1 MRVVTWICLACAFA
15 ACSSSHEKL
24 DLGGTCILNS
34 DCNEPL
40 LCKFGACHKA
50 CVRSV
55 DCESGGRCVTVD
67 GVAVCQTQAESACS
81 ANGTCSGGLVCRT
94 VDNTCRTPC
103 SPTND
108 TSCVAGQTCNGTV
121 CLENREVAN
130 PGSDAAVSTVDGAI
144 APDAAW
150 VAVADAASGP
160 DAGSAGPDLPLAP
173 SDAASADVSL
183 AKPDS
188 VSFGLDTS
196 ADRTTDLAGGRDG
209 IVQPPDGAPIL
220 AGGLTVNMAMI
231 NFGSVDLGETI
242 TRTVTVTNTGL
253 PAVVS
258 PQVTGAGY
266 IIQST
271 TCAPVALATN
281 GSCAITVAL
290 SPAVNA
296 SGGASG
302 ILTIG
307 TGAGAIA
314 VPLSGTVMA
323 LGTFSAFLS
332 ILPATALVNQAVP
345 FTVTVTPA
353 GPLSD
358 LSCLSSGPDL
368 APDPVAA
375 NTTCAATAAAPV
387 VQTCVYSFIFK
398 GTKAGIAMDQITC
411 SSGGKVQAL
420 PISVNVLSPASLT
433 ISPTSAAF
441 PGVVGASSDP
451 ITFRVRNNGTA
462 SSGAVSAA
470 LGGTGAGQ
478 FATTDNQCSG
488 VLVGLASCTI
498 AVVYKPTAAGAVTAS
513 LTVTDATAGSTPAVA
528 TLTGTA
534 VTEAVL
540 AITGAQDLGSV
551 TVGQAGTPSTFT
563 VTNSGGSVSDAVT
576 ILAIDPQFAIG
587 NNLCGPP
594 LAAAA
599 TCTFTVIFT
608 PTSGGLKTTVL
619 IAKSGD
625 VVSGQRPIQGT
636 GVAAL
641 SPP

>member
-1 MRVVTWICLACAFA
+1 LACILA
-15 ACSSSHEKL
+15 ACGSSHEKL

-55 DCESGGRCVTVD
+55 DCENGGHCVVAD
-67 GVAVCQTQAESACS
+67 GVAVCETQSESTCS
-81 ANGTCSGGLVCRT
+81 ANGTCATGLVCRT
-94 VDNTCRTPC
+94 VDNTCRSAC

-108 TSCVAGQTCNGTV
+108 ISCMAGQTCNGTV
-121 CLENREVAN
+121 CLENKEVAN
-130 PGSDAAVSTVDGAI
+130 PGTDASAGAG
-144 APDAAW
+144 
-150 VAVADAASGP
+150 DAASGP
-160 DAGSAGPDLPLAP
+160 DAGSTGPDVPAAQP
-173 SDAASADVSL
+173 DAASADVSL

-188 VSFGLDTS
+188 VSPGLDTS

-220 AGGLTVNMAMI
+220 AGGLTVDMAMI
-231 NFGSVDLGETI
+231 NFGSVDQGETV
-242 TRTVTVTNTGL
+242 TKTVTVTNTGL

-281 GSCAITVAL
+281 GSCTITVAL

-302 ILTIG
+302 TLTIG

-323 LGTFSAFLS
+323 PGTFSASLS

-345 FTVTVTPA
+345 FNVTVTPS

-358 LSCLSSGPDL
+358 LSCLAAGPDVDV
-368 APDPVAA
+368 DPVAA
-375 NTTCAATAAAPV
+375 DTTCAATLSVPAVAS
-387 VQTCVYSFIFK
+387 CVYAFIFK
-398 GTKAGIAMDQITC
+398 AAKAGIAMDKITC
-411 SSGGKVQAL
+411 FSNGKVQDL
-420 PISVNVLSPASLT
+420 PVSVNVLSPASLT
-433 ISPTSAAF
+433 ISPSPVAFAA
-441 PGVVGASSDP
+441 VVGATSDAV
-451 ITFRVRNNGTA
+451 ILRVRNNGTA

-478 FATTDNQCSG
+478 FTMTDNQCSG

-534 VTEAVL
+534 VTEAIL

-563 VTNSGGSVSDAVT
+563 LTNSGGAASDAV
-576 ILAIDPQFAIG
+576 AIGATDPQFAIA

-608 PTSGGLKTTVL
+608 PTSGGLKTAVL
-619 IAKSGD
+619 TAKSGN
-625 VVSGQRPIQGT
+625 VLSGQKQIQGT

-641 SPP
+641 APP